1 MYFGLIYDKKF
12 IKNDRDFYGDAIIYF
27 HPQESKEKVNQ
38 ISYSVSVRSSVLT
51 TRSLLTL
58 TLADFLLTA
67 VKKMSRSFY
76 WQSAEISRFFFR
88 C

>member
-51 TRSLLTL
+51 TDDSLAAHFDTRCFS
-58 TLADFLLTA
+58 AYGR
-67 VKKMSRSFY
+67 KKN
-76 WQSAEISRFFFR
+76 E
-88 C
+88 